1 MKITDNMGNLFT
13 QGPKNPSQKAKPE
26 QSFSEVLIQ
35 VAQGPVQ
42 GSSGLKAS
50 NSIPPL
56 GALDPANLPEPVRPL
71 SQREG
76 ETPLAAGLIDELET
90 ILHTLEHY
98 RTKLADVSVPV
109 DDLAEIIGHFEDR
122 IDRLQALKSA
132 ATTPEGLKEVTSDL
146 MITIATEI
154 EKFRRGDYV

>member
-13 QGPKNPSQKAKPE
+13 QGSKNPSQKVKAE
-26 QSFSEVLIQ
+26 QSFSEVLVQ

-50 NSIPPL
+50 TSIPPL
-56 GALDPANLPEPVRPL
+56 GALDPANLSGPVRPL
-71 SQREG
+71 SQKEG
-76 ETPLAAGLIDELET
+76 ETPLSAGLID
-90 ILHTLEHY
+90 
-98 RTKLADVSVPV
+98 DVSVPV

-122 IDRLQALKSA
+122 IDRLQAVNSA